1 MEWSLS
7 GTLPASGCQGGREG
21 QEEKRWGG
29 KGSMVNGSG
38 PGEGVRGDPFLEVRE
53 EHLEFKAE
61 GAMPS

>member
-1 MEWSLS
+1 
-7 GTLPASGCQGGREG
+7 
-21 QEEKRWGG
+21 
-29 KGSMVNGSG
+29 MVNGSG